1 MPNPAVMLYCPD
13 RQCNSPNHPQKV
25 LCEQCGT
32 PLLRIYLRALGDG
45 MNSYKVGELIGDRYL
60 LYQQRIL
67 LDTKPAELPSM
78 PEEIPEA
85 IAPYLKLSPYQLHIP
100 QVYGL
105 LLPPEDNPHS
115 EVWLLEQVPVYSRG
129 KSAGGLMPELTS
141 CWQNTSALQQL
152 NWLLQIAQLWQ
163 PLSSE
168 GVVASLLKP
177 ELLRVEGSLVRLLQL
192 LPQRQ
197 NISNLK
203 DLGQLWLTWL
213 PGTHSAIGNFFQ
225 QLCQQIIAGQV
236 RTSEHL
242 GAILDQAIA
251 EVGRSVAS
259 QIQIFTRSDTGPI
272 RRRNEDSCYPTS
284 PGKERWAMAESVWH
298 KHPVTANAPSPDFL
312 PLAMVCDG
320 IGGHEGG
327 DVASRMAIEVIQKQ
341 VQLLPNSW
349 SQENSGDLLLQL
361 ETFASQANETISQQN
376 DTEKRQD
383 RQRMGTTLVMAIAR
397 AHELY
402 ITHIGDSRVYR
413 VTRTGCHQVTLDDD
427 IASREVRLGYA
438 LYRDAIQQ
446 PASGS
451 LVQALGMGSSALL
464 HPTVQRFIVD
474 EECIFLLCSDGL
486 SDRDRVEQ
494 YWESELLP
502 VLEGKVDLATAG
514 DRLVEIGNQQN
525 GHDNVTVALVH
536 CQLQPSN
543 PVPTIAMSPAEMVA
557 IQPPARPEP
566 EPSMVGSQMKT
577 LPLLRPP
584 AGSHSKPILFIA
596 VLIALGVSVGL
607 AYALIPRIQELL
619 EKPAENLPSPVPSA
633 PATPS
638 IIPPGTRLK
647 INSPIAARKLTNQ
660 PANLLVPGESILQVL
675 PLSDSQNVWLKLQVC
690 SIPNLGE
697 PANNAT
703 PNNATGQGRSPTAP
717 KQSLVR
723 AGDKVYL
730 RKTELAQVID
740 KTPPSADAP
749 LEKCQPPT

>member
-13 RQCNSPNHPQKV
+13 RQCNSPNHPQQAV
-25 LCEQCGT
+25 CEQCGT
-32 PLLRIYLRALGDG
+32 PLLRIYLRALGEG

-78 PEEIPEA
+78 PEEIPAA

-100 QVYGL
+100 QAYGL

-129 KSAGGLMPELTS
+129 KLAAGLMPELTS

-152 NWLLQIAQLWQ
+152 DWLLQIAQLWQ
-163 PLSSE
+163 PLSNE

-213 PGTHSAIGNFFQ
+213 PGAHSAIGNFFQ
-225 QLCQQIIAGQV
+225 QLCQQIIAGQI

-284 PGKERWAMAESVWH
+284 PSKEQWAMAESVWH
-298 KHPVTANAPSPDFL
+298 KHPITADAPSPDFL

-341 VQLLPNSW
+341 VQLLPNGF

-413 VTRTGCHQVTLDDD
+413 ITRTGCHQVTLDDD

-536 CQLQPSN
+536 CPQHPYQPLPCLQQKWQPSN
-543 PVPTIAMSPAEMVA
+543 PQLGQNQSHQWWVP
-557 IQPPARPEP
+557 R
-566 EPSMVGSQMKT
+566 
-577 LPLLRPP
+577 
-584 AGSHSKPILFIA
+584 
-596 VLIALGVSVGL
+596 
-607 AYALIPRIQELL
+607 
-619 EKPAENLPSPVPSA
+619 
-633 PATPS
+633 
-638 IIPPGTRLK
+638 
-647 INSPIAARKLTNQ
+647 
-660 PANLLVPGESILQVL
+660 
-675 PLSDSQNVWLKLQVC
+675 
-690 SIPNLGE
+690 
-697 PANNAT
+697 
-703 PNNATGQGRSPTAP
+703 
-717 KQSLVR
+717 
-723 AGDKVYL
+723 
-730 RKTELAQVID
+730 
-740 KTPPSADAP
+740 
-749 LEKCQPPT
+749 

>member
-13 RQCNSPNHPQKV
+13 RQCNSPNHPQQAV
-25 LCEQCGT
+25 CEQCGT
-32 PLLRIYLRALGDG
+32 PLLRIYLRALGEG

-78 PEEIPEA
+78 PEEIPAA

-100 QVYGL
+100 QAYGL

-129 KSAGGLMPELTS
+129 KLAAGLMPELTS

-152 NWLLQIAQLWQ
+152 DWLLQIAQLWQ
-163 PLSSE
+163 PLSNE

-213 PGTHSAIGNFFQ
+213 PGAHSAIGNFFQ
-225 QLCQQIIAGQV
+225 QLCQQIIAGQI

-284 PGKERWAMAESVWH
+284 PSKEQWAMAESVWH
-298 KHPVTANAPSPDFL
+298 KHPITADAPSPDFL

-341 VQLLPNSW
+341 VQLLPNGF

-413 VTRTGCHQVTLDDD
+413 ITRTGCHQVTLDDD

-536 CQLQPSN
+536 CQLQPST
-543 PVPTIAMSPAEMVA
+543 PIPTIAMSPAEMAA

-584 AGSHSKPILFIA
+584 VSSSSRPIWFIS

-619 EKPAENLPSPVPSA
+619 EKPSENLPSPVPSA

-638 IIPPGTRLK
+638 MIPGTRLK
-647 INSPIAARKLTNQ
+647 INSPIQAWKRTNQ
-660 PANLLVPGESILQVL
+660 PPNLLIPGQSILQVL
-675 PLSDSQNVWLKLQVC
+675 PLSESSNSWLQLQVC

-697 PANNAT
+697 PANDNT
-703 PNNATGQGRSPTAP
+703 KTNATGQGRSPTAP

-723 AGDKVYL
+723 AGDKVYI
-730 RKTELAQVID
+730 RKTELAKVID
-740 KTPPSADAP
+740 KTPPSANAP
-749 LEKCQPPT
+749 LEKCQAPT